1 MVLLVPEQFLLFS
14 ARAQLLT
21 QMVKV
26 LLVRP
31 VLQAQPEL
39 TDWSVPLA
47 PVVLELL
54 VVTVPPE
61 LQVML
66 EPQAKTALAQLAQLV
81 ATESAQQGQLV
92 LPDRLVQRGRLV
104 RTDVMEQRVLQAQLV
119 PPEQPAHLADP
130 PDHKELPESLVRLE
144 LPDCKVRLVTKVQ
157 PVQPVHSVALVTKE
171 TRDQL
176 VLLATQARQA
186 QPVTRVIRV
195 TRVTKETQDQLA
207 QLAQW
212 DIPVA
217 RVTPGFSGAL
227 G

>member
-1 MVLLVPEQFLLFS
+1 VVLLVPEQCLLCS
-14 ARAQLLT
+14 ARAQLLM

-26 LLVRP
+26 LLVRL
-31 VLQAQPEL
+31 VLQAQPVL

-66 EPQAKTALAQLAQLV
+66 EPQAKTASAQLAQLV

-119 PPEQPAHLADP
+119 PPEQPAHLADQ
-130 PDHKELPESLVRLE
+130 PDHKVLPESLVRRE
-144 LPDCKVRLVTKVQ
+144 LPDCKARLVTKVR
-157 PVQPVHSVALVTKE
+157 PVQLV
-171 TRDQL
+171 R
-176 VLLATQARQA
+176 
-186 QPVTRVIRV
+186 
-195 TRVTKETQDQLA
+195 
-207 QLAQW
+207 
-212 DIPVA
+212 
-217 RVTPGFSGAL
+217 
-227 G
+227 